1 MVVLVTAVRL
11 NPFLA
16 LLAAALFVGAG
27 AGKPMLKILQAF
39 QDGLGATLAGTA
51 AVIGL
56 GTMLGTLLAQSRGA
70 EVLAQRFAAFFGPP
84 ATCRGKSLAK
94 LSAWSGALPAAR
106 SGESPMI
113 VRLLIN

>member
-1 MVVLVTAVRL
+1 MIAPNLLLILTALAGIGVLVVLITAVRL

-27 AGKPMLKILQAF
+27 ASKPMLMILQSF
-39 QDGLGATLAGTA
+39 QDGLGSTLAGTA

-70 EVLAQRFAAFFGPP
+70 EVLAKRFAAFFGP
-84 ATCRGKSLAK
+84 AALAGV
-94 LSAWSGALPAAR
+94 LWR
-106 SGESPMI
+106 SPWWLG
-113 VRLLIN
+113 